1 SQMNTKNTRNISF
14 RQDERVV
21 LTGDTLD
28 PFTDEH
34 DIEYWLWDGERL
46 IPASAEECERFRE
59 REAQLRLGYWTSLSE
74 GNDLAQPAHG
84 HGIVSAAQSM
94 SGRLLTYIS
103 NSSRRTS

>member
-1 SQMNTKNTRNISF
+1 RE
-14 RQDERVV
+14 RHDERVM
-21 LTGDTLD
+21 LPGGALD
-28 PFTDEH
+28 PFTGEH
-34 DIEYWLWDGERL
+34 NIEYWLWDGERL
-46 IPASAEECERFRE
+46 IPASAQESERLRE

-84 HGIVSAAQSM
+84 HGIVSAAESM